1 MTKEVYLMF
10 PVDKF
15 SYHSPYLV
23 ADFESSSF
31 VRITVEYC
39 ESEDS
44 LKKIRDSV
52 FKD

>member
-1 MTKEVYLMF
+1 MV
-10 PVDKF
+10 PDDKF
-15 SYHSPYLV
+15 SYRSPCLV

-39 ESEDS
+39 ESQDS
-44 LKKIRDSV
+44 FKKMFDSV